1 MGLFSFVATGAGAAL
16 AGLYGLGAALGL
28 GTAGPVA
35 GGWFAAH
42 MGAGLC
48 AGSGMSILQSVAM
61 GALSGPAAIIGAA
74 AGLIAWI
81 II

>member
-48 AGSGMSILQSVAM
+48 AGSAMATLQSVAM
-61 GALSGPAAIIGAA
+61 SALAGPVAIVGSVVGAILYI
-74 AGLIAWI
+74 LI
-81 II
+81 